1 MSEAVVIGGPRRM
14 ALALALFAC
23 ALALASAGFG
33 LGWGIGWMAWVPAVA
48 LLLPAMAL
56 AGRRR
61 ISRADGRLVIEDG
74 RLFRRIYE
82 MPVAGGEL
90 EVLPAGGAWA
100 VVLHRGGAEFALAS
114 WVGRSTAERVA
125 GLCPELPRRQ
135 PRRPQ
140 ADR

>member
-1 MSEAVVIGGPRRM
+1 MPDAVVIGGLPR
-14 ALALALFAC
+14 LALSLACFAA

-48 LLLPAMAL
+48 LLLPAAAL

-61 ISRADGRLVIEDG
+61 IVRADGTLTIEDG

-82 MPVAGGEL
+82 LPVAGGEL

-114 WVGRSTAERVA
+114 WVGRATAERVA
-125 GLCPELPRRQ
+125 AILPDLPRRQ